1 MPIPPE
7 DQMRIVFDP
16 QEQDALRADAR
27 DQALTDPGVS
37 YVLERLAAE
46 SVDLVQCADWE
57 DAPFAAGPPPRT
69 ASSAA

>member
-1 MPIPPE
+1 MPVPPE

-46 SVDLVQCADWE
+46 GVPLEQCAGWE
-57 DAPFAAGPPPRT
+57 DARLAAGPPPRT
-69 ASSAA
+69 VSSAV